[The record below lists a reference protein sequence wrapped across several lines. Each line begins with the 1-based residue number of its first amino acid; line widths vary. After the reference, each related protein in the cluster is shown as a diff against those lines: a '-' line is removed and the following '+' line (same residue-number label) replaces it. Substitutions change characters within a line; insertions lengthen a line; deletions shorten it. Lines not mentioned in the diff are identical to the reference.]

1 MLTSQKKSTRAI
13 ASNDKMPDMMVLLYQ
28 KQCLKN
34 FQGIQE
40 LFNNP
45 GLANYSTVYIKQY
58 VENDWM
64 TLYGTET
71 SKYTKWILPM
81 RYYPK
86 YFLRTGPTTKW
97 IQSTK
102 YGLQYIVVVY
112 WHKAHSPQLLV
123 LSRLS
128 VYTLMP
134 TSNCFPFSSS
144 TMYDA
149 FVRPSADALFTKS

>member
-1 MLTSQKKSTRAI
+1 
-13 ASNDKMPDMMVLLYQ
+13 
-28 KQCLKN
+28 
-34 FQGIQE
+34 
-40 LFNNP
+40 
-45 GLANYSTVYIKQY
+45 
-58 VENDWM
+58 M

-71 SKYTKWILPM
+71 SSKYTKWILPM

-134 TSNCFPFSSS
+134 TSNCFLFSSL
-144 TMYDA
+144 TMNDA
-149 FVRPSADALFTKS
+149 FVRPSADTLFTKSRINLPVVLFVSQAVFCIPEVCREVIIVMLLAARLMTKSMPLQNVLHGS